1 MTKLPFMPMFV
12 DDFFGGTMRW
22 KGEAQALYGLLL
34 MHQWAS
40 GPLPKDPTEIADA
53 VRYDEKQ
60 FRKLWETVQ
69 RKFRLTSEGWVNVRL
84 EEHREKSRQLAATR
98 AEIGKRGGKA
108 SAQAKAQAKAQANEQ
123 QASSNSSSNCSTDG
137 EPLLNQ
143 MGKQNSTIQS
153 IPSLR
158 GYSGGKV

>member
-40 GPLPKDPTEIADA
+40 GPLPKDLTEIADA

-69 RKFRLTSEGWVNVRL
+69 KKFRLTSDGWVNVRL
-84 EEHREKSRQLAATR
+84 EEHREKSRQLATTR
-98 AEIGKRGGKA
+98 AEIGSRGGKA

-123 QASSNSSSNCSTDG
+123 QTASNSLSNCSTAG
-137 EPLLNQ
+137 EPQLNQ

-158 GYSGGKV
+158 GLPGGRE

>member
-1 MTKLPFMPMFV
+1 MFV

-40 GPLPKDPTEIADA
+40 WPLPKDLGEIADA
-53 VRYDEKQ
+53 IRYDEKL

-69 RKFRLTSEGWVNVRL
+69 KKFRLTSDGWVNVRL

-108 SAQAKAQAKAQANEQ
+108 SAQAKAQAKVQANEQ
-123 QASSNSSSNCSTDG
+123 QTASNSSSNCSTGG
-137 EPLLNQ
+137 EPQVNQ
-143 MGKQNSTIQS
+143 TGKQISTIQS
-153 IPSLR
+153 NPSLR
-158 GYSGGKV
+158 GLPGGRG